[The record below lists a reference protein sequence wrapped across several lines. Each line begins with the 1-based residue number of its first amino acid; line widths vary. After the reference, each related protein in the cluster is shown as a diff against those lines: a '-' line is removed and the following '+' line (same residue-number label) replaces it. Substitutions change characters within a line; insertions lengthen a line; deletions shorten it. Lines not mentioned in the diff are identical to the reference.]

1 MADDSDDY
9 NALIIFFVF
18 LIAAIIISICKKYIG
33 ADNVSNNHITEDYH
47 RRIEQIRINA
57 EVPPKYEDII
67 HENSDVPPDY

>member
-1 MADDSDDY
+1 MANDSDDY

-18 LIAAIIISICKKYIG
+18 LIAAILISICKKYIG
-33 ADNVSNNHITEDYH
+33 ADDISNNNIIEDYH

-67 HENSDVPPDY
+67 QENSDTPPDY